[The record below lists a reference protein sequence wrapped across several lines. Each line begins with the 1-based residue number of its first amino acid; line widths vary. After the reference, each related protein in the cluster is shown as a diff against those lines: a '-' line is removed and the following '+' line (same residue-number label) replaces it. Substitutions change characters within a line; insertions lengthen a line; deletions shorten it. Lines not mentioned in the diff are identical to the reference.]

1 MIIHGLIGSLGGLA
15 ANRGEDPIHLI
26 QVDIGGQR
34 ADRSPLR
41 DTTLAPSF
49 HALLDEMEY
58 GRILH
63 ASREL
68 LQEEI
73 MPDGVEVAGS
83 IDLDPSA
90 HPSQ

>member
-1 MIIHGLIGSLGGLA
+1 
-15 ANRGEDPIHLI
+15 
-26 QVDIGGQR
+26 
-34 ADRSPLR
+34 
-41 DTTLAPSF
+41 
-49 HALLDEMEY
+49 MEY